1 MTPKTLETSLGR
13 PSVRLLLAV
22 LCGLVAGVL
31 LYVREEQYMLKR
43 SGGERKS
50 ILIAKNSIPEGERAE
65 ENNLDVQEVPRAYIH
80 PSAIAASDL
89 DKVSGRKLYREIK
102 AAQPLLW
109 SDFESPFSERT
120 ATSTPKGYRAISVQI
135 GEGLAKS
142 RLLSPGDY
150 VDALANFNLSERGSV
165 TTTLLQH
172 IKVLE
177 ITETWALLQLSP
189 EQAEQ
194 LAFALEHGT
203 MRFVIRNRED
213 AEQRNLPSA
222 TMQSLVKGAS
232 GTERP
237 AVNTPQALGAIKD
250 PKELLK
256 QVFAPENTGGKR
268 SK

>member
-1 MTPKTLETSLGR
+1 MTLKAIGISLAK

-22 LCGLVAGVL
+22 LCGIIAAVL

-43 SGGERKS
+43 SGGERRS

-65 ENNLDVQEVPRAYIH
+65 ESNIDVQEVPRAYIH
-80 PSAIAASDL
+80 PSAIDASDL
-89 DKVSGRKLYREIK
+89 DKVSGRKLYRAIK

-120 ATSTPKGYRAISVQI
+120 ATSTPKGYRALSVQI

-150 VDALANFNLSERGSV
+150 VDALANLNLNQRGPV

-177 ITETWALLQLSP
+177 ITDSWALLQLAP
-189 EQAEQ
+189 DEAEQ

-213 AEQRNLPSA
+213 AEQRKLPTA
-222 TMQSLVKGAS
+222 DIQSLVKGAS
-232 GTERP
+232 GTERQP
-237 AVNTPQALGAIKD
+237 VTSPQALGAIKD
-250 PKELLK
+250 PKELLR
-256 QVFAPENTGGKR
+256 QVFAEENTGGK
-268 SK
+268 KPK